1 MLRMGKISYTG
12 VEFCSINMN
21 TAWDSDTSTFSQE
34 LPLQLELAHEKK
46 GFNRRFSKISE
57 LFKYI

>member
-34 LPLQLELAHEKK
+34 LPLQLELAHEEKK
-46 GFNRRFSKISE
+46 DSTGGSAKYLN
-57 LFKYI
+57 FKYI